1 MAGNVQIKIKWNQII
16 LKNEYYITKIYI
28 TISLWTLNM
37 PKIKENRQGQGVP
50 KLHLIEGTR
59 VNKLMAYMGGKK
71 RVFYQKQD

>member
-50 KLHLIEGTR
+50 KLHLIEGTYGH
-59 VNKLMAYMGGKK
+59 MAYMGGKK